1 MKKLVLLGMSAFVLG
16 ACGSASSGEST
27 EAQES
32 STEQVESSSAA
43 VSSEVESQS
52 ESESSESSESVESE
66 SSKPEFS
73 TIEEAIEWS
82 GNDVFGD
89 NLRDVS
95 YDPET
100 GYIQLDADIEIGGWS
115 VASSRKEFDKLVV
128 KFMEDIQNE
137 DFTQL
142 NVSGYAEMQDSYGN
156 SEDSD
161 VVRYPI
167 SKETID
173 KIDFE
178 NFNVDNLEEVAEGA
192 FIHPEFRE

>member
-1 MKKLVLLGMSAFVLG
+1 MKKLVLLGMSMFLLG
-16 ACGSASSGEST
+16 ACGSNQSEEPVAE
-27 EAQES
+27 E
-32 STEQVESSSAA
+32 ESSSAA
-43 VSSEVESQS
+43 VSSEAES
-52 ESESSESSESVESE
+52 ESESESSESVESE
-66 SSKPEFS
+66 SSKPEFT

-89 NLRDVS
+89 NLREVS
-95 YDPET
+95 YDPES
-100 GYIQLDADIEIGGWS
+100 GYVQLDADIEIGGWS

-128 KFMEDIQNE
+128 KFMEDIQDE

-142 NVSGYAEMQDSYGN
+142 NVNGYAEMQDSYGN

-167 SKETID
+167 SKETVD

-192 FIHPEFRE
+192 FIHPEFR

>member
-1 MKKLVLLGMSAFVLG
+1 MKKLVLLGMSIFLLG
-16 ACGSASSGEST
+16 ACGSSQSEEPVAE
-27 EAQES
+27 E
-32 STEQVESSSAA
+32 ESSSAA
-43 VSSEVESQS
+43 VSSEAESQS
-52 ESESSESSESVESE
+52 ESESVESE
-66 SSKPEFS
+66 SIKPEFT

-89 NLRDVS
+89 NLREVS
-95 YDPET
+95 YDPES
-100 GYIQLDADIEIGGWS
+100 GYVQLDADIEIGGWS

-128 KFMEDIQNE
+128 KFMEDIQDE
-137 DFTQL
+137 DFIQL
-142 NVSGYAEMQDSYGN
+142 NVSGYAKMQDSYGN

-167 SKETID
+167 SKETVD

-192 FIHPEFRE
+192 FIHPEFR

>member
-1 MKKLVLLGMSAFVLG
+1 MKKLVLLGVSMFLLG
-16 ACGSASSGEST
+16 ACGSSQSEEPVAE
-27 EAQES
+27 E
-32 STEQVESSSAA
+32 ESSSAA
-43 VSSEVESQS
+43 VSSEAESQS
-52 ESESSESSESVESE
+52 ESESVESE
-66 SSKPEFS
+66 SSKPEFT

-89 NLRDVS
+89 NLREVS

-128 KFMEDIQNE
+128 KFMEDIQDE
-137 DFTQL
+137 DFIQL
-142 NVSGYAEMQDSYGN
+142 NVSGYAKMQDSYGN

-167 SKETID
+167 SKETVD

-192 FIHPEFRE
+192 FIHPEFR

>member
-1 MKKLVLLGMSAFVLG
+1 MKKLVLLGVSMFLLG
-16 ACGSASSGEST
+16 ACGSNQSEEPVAE
-27 EAQES
+27 E
-32 STEQVESSSAA
+32 ESSSAA
-43 VSSEVESQS
+43 VSSEAES
-52 ESESSESSESVESE
+52 ESESESVESESSESE

-89 NLRDVS
+89 NLREVS
-95 YDPET
+95 YDPES
-100 GYIQLDADIEIGGWS
+100 GYVQLDADIEIGGWS

-128 KFMEDIQNE
+128 KFMEDIQDE
-137 DFTQL
+137 DFIQL
-142 NVSGYAEMQDSYGN
+142 NVSGYAKMQDSYGN
-156 SEDSD
+156 SEDYD

-167 SKETID
+167 SKETVD

-192 FIHPEFRE
+192 FIHPEFR

>member
-1 MKKLVLLGMSAFVLG
+1 MKKLVLLGVSMFLLG
-16 ACGSASSGEST
+16 ACGSNES
-27 EAQES
+27 EEPVAE
-32 STEQVESSSAA
+32 EESSSAA

-52 ESESSESSESVESE
+52 ESESVESESSESE
-66 SSKPEFS
+66 SSKPEFT

-89 NLRDVS
+89 NLREVS

-115 VASSRKEFDKLVV
+115 VPSSRKEFDKLVV
-128 KFMEDIQNE
+128 KFMEDIQDD

-142 NVSGYAEMQDSYGN
+142 NVSGYAKMQDSYGN

-167 SKETID
+167 SKETVD

-178 NFNVDNLEEVAEGA
+178 NFNVDNLEEVSEGA

>member
-1 MKKLVLLGMSAFVLG
+1 MKKLVLLGMSMFVLG
-16 ACGSASSGEST
+16 ACGSNQNEEPVAE
-27 EAQES
+27 E
-32 STEQVESSSAA
+32 ESSSAA
-43 VSSEVESQS
+43 VSSEVES
-52 ESESSESSESVESE
+52 ESSESVESE
-66 SSKPEFS
+66 SSESESSKPEFT

-89 NLRDVS
+89 NLREVS
-95 YDPET
+95 YDPES
-100 GYIQLDADIEIGGWS
+100 GYVQLDADIEIGGWS

-128 KFMEDIQNE
+128 KFMEDIQDE
-137 DFTQL
+137 DFIQL

-167 SKETID
+167 SKETVD

-192 FIHPEFRE
+192 FIHPEFR